1 MTRCTYPAFKRMNH
15 MSITSKDFDTSS
27 STVSKEKM
35 DVGRFSPQ
43 AITRNPRW
51 WLTLGTMW
59 RWDSLPIRQMWVLC
73 GVNVGTIPEMLSVVE
88 HMGQARCLQALG
100 ILGTQG
106 LWLTDSIQN
115 NWVMFA
121 MSMKLGTWCPNNLR
135 FMQANGGF
143 HKWGYPI
150 AGWFRMENP
159 LKVDDL
165 GVPLFQE
172 TSTYPSTML
181 FSG

>member
-88 HMGQARCLQALG
+88 HMG
-100 ILGTQG
+100 
-106 LWLTDSIQN
+106 
-115 NWVMFA
+115 
-121 MSMKLGTWCPNNLR
+121 
-135 FMQANGGF
+135 
-143 HKWGYPI
+143 
-150 AGWFRMENP
+150 
-159 LKVDDL
+159 
-165 GVPLFQE
+165 
-172 TSTYPSTML
+172 
-181 FSG
+181 

>member
-1 MTRCTYPAFKRMNH
+1 

-88 HMGQARCLQALG
+88 HMG
-100 ILGTQG
+100 
-106 LWLTDSIQN
+106 
-115 NWVMFA
+115 
-121 MSMKLGTWCPNNLR
+121 
-135 FMQANGGF
+135 
-143 HKWGYPI
+143 
-150 AGWFRMENP
+150 
-159 LKVDDL
+159 
-165 GVPLFQE
+165 
-172 TSTYPSTML
+172 
-181 FSG
+181 